1 MSECVCVCVCERVC
15 VCVCV
20 SERESVCTEPPY
32 HDMQEKNHVHHVH
45 DLLFRSLNLYM
56 S

>member
-1 MSECVCVCVCERVC
+1 MCVCVRERVC

-20 SERESVCTEPPY
+20 YGAPY
-32 HDMQEKNHVHHVH
+32 HDMQEKNSNNVH

>member
-1 MSECVCVCVCERVC
+1 MCVCVYGA
-15 VCVCV
+15 
-20 SERESVCTEPPY
+20 PY
-32 HDMQEKNHVHHVH
+32 HDMQEKNRLNRVN